1 MTIQTV
7 PRIHGSIFTLLMVGK
22 LYPLLGLSTMALN
35 IDDPLYSDSIFM
47 NGLILFI
54 LIVLSTAIATHIRH
68 QHRRFDKGLTASPKT
83 QKTLSARRL
92 ISYFP
97 ILLALY
103 ALAIGVITAFMLEYN
118 YLIIGIINIIAVV
131 WFADRM
137 QKDGIRNPFDVFFL
151 YGKALKS
158 VHIPTRK
165 ATQTVYYLKE
175 VAESHHS

>member
-1 MTIQTV
+1 MTIQIV
-7 PRIHGSIFTLLMVGK
+7 PRIQSGVFTLLMIGK
-22 LYPLLGLSTMALN
+22 LYPLVGLSTMALN
-35 IDDPLYSDSIFM
+35 IDDPLYSDSFFM

-54 LIVLSTAIATHIRH
+54 LTGFSIIMVMRIRN
-68 QHRRFDKGLTASPKT
+68 QHRSFDKSLTPSSKT
-83 QKTLSARRL
+83 QKALTAQRL
-92 ISYFP
+92 LSYFP

-118 YLIIGIINIIAVV
+118 YLIIGIINIIVVV

-137 QKDGIRNPFDVFFL
+137 QKDGLRNPFDVFFL

-165 ATQTVYYLKE
+165 ASQTAYYLKE
-175 VAESHHS
+175 VADHRQS